1 MQKSQPR
8 SHQGIKKQVAMK
20 NKISTKGT
28 DRRLTKQPI
37 QAECLKQRKNAL
49 ERGERAPSRAFR
61 IFKRADGS
69 LSRIA
74 LNPEFQRRKSAA
86 AWKSMPEVAKAR
98 HNLALTQEAF
108 AELLGI
114 GINTLRSWEQNKR
127 QPSGAARTLIHIALK
142 HPEVLQEAV
151 A

>member
-1 MQKSQPR
+1 MKTTTPRKGSKIGATKKS
-8 SHQGIKKQVAMK
+8 
-20 NKISTKGT
+20 
-28 DRRLTKQPI
+28 I
-37 QAECLKQRKNAL
+37 QAKSLKHRKQSL
-49 ERGERAPSRAFR
+49 LSGKQAPSRAFR
-61 IFKRADGS
+61 IFKEADGTF
-69 LSRIA
+69 SRIA
-74 LNPEFQRRKSAA
+74 INPQSQRRKSAA

-98 HNLALTQEAF
+98 HTLGLTQEVF

>member
-1 MQKSQPR
+1 
-8 SHQGIKKQVAMK
+8 MK
-20 NKISTKGT
+20 TKISTKGT
-28 DRRLTKQPI
+28 GRRLTKQPI
-37 QAECLKQRKNAL
+37 QAESLKQRKNAL

-69 LSRIA
+69 LSRVA
-74 LNPEFQRRKSAA
+74 LNPESQRRKLAT
-86 AWKSMPEVAKAR
+86 AWKSMPEAAKAR
-98 HNLALTQEAF
+98 HTLGLTQESF

-142 HPEVLQEAV
+142 HPEVLQEAI